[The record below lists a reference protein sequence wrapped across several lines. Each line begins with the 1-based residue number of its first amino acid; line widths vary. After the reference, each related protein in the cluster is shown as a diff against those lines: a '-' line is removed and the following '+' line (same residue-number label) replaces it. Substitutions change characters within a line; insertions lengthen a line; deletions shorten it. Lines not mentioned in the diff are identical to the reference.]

1 MISPYFV
8 AMPTKAATHIQK
20 IAPRPPASTAVETP
34 TMFPLPTQ
42 DATAVQSAWKEEMER
57 PSPFSAFFFCFHGS
71 SSVFRM
77 MYGKRRI

>member
-42 DATAVQSAWKEEMER
+42 DAIAVQSA
-57 PSPFSAFFFCFHGS
+57 
-71 SSVFRM
+71 
-77 MYGKRRI
+77 